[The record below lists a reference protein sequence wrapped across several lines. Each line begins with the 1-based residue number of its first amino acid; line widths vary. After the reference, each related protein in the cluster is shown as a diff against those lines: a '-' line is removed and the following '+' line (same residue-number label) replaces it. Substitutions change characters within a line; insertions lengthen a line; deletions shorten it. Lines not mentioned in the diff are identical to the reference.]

1 MSKIDHMSNKIG
13 KCNKYLMPLGLL
25 QRLLANHHQWT
36 CSPHNN
42 IYMEWVM
49 LWVDISGLQ
58 SYVCQT
64 DLFLLHSR
72 NPGHCLVLAYP
83 RTLTTTWSTQ
93 GHLRN
98 IRSHWNNFWTEF
110 EFRQMHLPHNIEI
123 PQMQSEQQEIQ
134 GQSRILFFFFY
145 QRNETHNI
153 QKRIVKPCWLFGVD
167 STTHQDVYMN
177 GSDLIHFSSI
187 IVPSHKLNG
196 AKRLFTCNE

>member
-134 GQSRILFFFFY
+134 GQSRILFFFFFLSEKWNP
-145 QRNETHNI
+145 QHSKKNCKTLLAVWRGFNNSPRCVHEQI
-153 QKRIVKPCWLFGVD
+153 R
-167 STTHQDVYMN
+167 
-177 GSDLIHFSSI
+177 SDTF
-187 IVPSHKLNG
+187 
-196 AKRLFTCNE
+196 F